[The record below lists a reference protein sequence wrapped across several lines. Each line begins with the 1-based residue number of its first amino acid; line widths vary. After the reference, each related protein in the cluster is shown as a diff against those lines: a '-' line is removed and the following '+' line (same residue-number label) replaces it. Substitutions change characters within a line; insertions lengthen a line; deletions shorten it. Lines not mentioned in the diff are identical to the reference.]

1 MWVEC
6 ERDGDNHWY
15 FIVFLYAR
23 EGTVPILELRI
34 KTEMSNA
41 ETRFTQI
48 GSHRGSASNN
58 ARYFS
63 ANSPHTLA
71 NNGTI
76 KENQEGDRD
85 V

>member
-1 MWVEC
+1 MT
-6 ERDGDNHWY
+6 ERH
-15 FIVFLYAR
+15 
-23 EGTVPILELRI
+23 
-34 KTEMSNA
+34 
-41 ETRFTQI
+41 FTQI
-48 GSHRGSASNN
+48 VFYLASASNN